1 MLHLKDAGMSMKE
14 LKQYTAWRAMG
25 DKTIHERMHLLEKC
39 KRIVEVEIQA
49 LQQNLL
55 VLNRKIEFYKEK
67 IKGINM
73 SLSFIQMK
81 SKSHKNKWCKAE
93 GDF

>member
-1 MLHLKDAGMSMKE
+1 MKE

-73 SLSFIQMK
+73 SLSCIKMK
-81 SKSHKNKWCKAE
+81 TKSHKNKWSKAE

>member
-1 MLHLKDAGMSMKE
+1 MKTIYGNLLYDIGWMRFLLHLKDAGMSMKE
-14 LKQYTAWRAMG
+14 LKQYTAWRAMC
-25 DKTIHERMHLLEKC
+25 DKTIHERMHLLEKRM
-39 KRIVEVEIQA
+39 RIVEVEIQA

-73 SLSFIQMK
+73 SLSL
-81 SKSHKNKWCKAE
+81 SK
-93 GDF
+93 

>member
-1 MLHLKDAGMSMKE
+1 MKE

-25 DKTIHERMHLLEKC
+25 DKTIHKRMHLLGKC
-39 KRIVEVEIQA
+39 KRIVEVEIQT

-55 VLNRKIEFYKEK
+55 VLNRKIEFYLSC
-67 IKGINM
+67 IK
-73 SLSFIQMK
+73 MK
-81 SKSHKNKWCKAE
+81 TKSHKNKWSKAE

>member
-1 MLHLKDAGMSMKE
+1 MKE
-14 LKQYTAWRAMG
+14 LKQYTAWRAMC
-25 DKTIHERMHLLEKC
+25 DKTIHERMHLLEKRM
-39 KRIVEVEIQA
+39 RIVEVEIQA

-73 SLSFIQMK
+73 SLSL
-81 SKSHKNKWCKAE
+81 SK
-93 GDF
+93 

>member
-1 MLHLKDAGMSMKE
+1 MKE

-73 SLSFIQMK
+73 SLSL
-81 SKSHKNKWCKAE
+81 SK
-93 GDF
+93 